1 MRSPLKDKPLR
12 NPGQSLD
19 HKITDLGFDALMYMT
34 VAILFVVLALTQWV
48 QLLTQSKPTPMLY
61 SAIALV
67 AIIVA
72 GLKIRSKLAEVKRYQ
87 LGRDGEKAVG
97 QYLELLREKG
107 AKVHHDLCADNF
119 NIDHIVIANQG
130 VFVIETKTWSKP
142 ESGRADLVFDGETI
156 VKGNKPVEPNPVD
169 QAKANARFVQEI
181 LEQSTGRRFAIQPI
195 VTFPGWYVTCDH
207 QLKSLKPWV
216 LNPKQIPGFIN
227 QSASILSTE
236 EVNLINY
243 HLSRYIRT
251 TG

>member
-19 HKITDLGFDALMYMT
+19 HKITDLGFDALMYLT
-34 VAILFVVLALTQWV
+34 VAIIFVVLALTQWV

-72 GLKIRSKLAEVKRYQ
+72 GLNIRSKLAEVKRYK

-97 QYLELLREKG
+97 QYLDLLREKG
-107 AKVHHDLCADNF
+107 AKVHHDLCTDDF

-130 VFVIETKTWSKP
+130 VFVI
-142 ESGRADLVFDGETI
+142 
-156 VKGNKPVEPNPVD
+156 
-169 QAKANARFVQEI
+169 
-181 LEQSTGRRFAIQPI
+181 EQSTGRRFAIQPI

-236 EVNLINY
+236 EVYLINY